1 MNHMFW
7 CAASSNDDDADLK
20 EAKWVSITNHIM
32 DKHSGHEN
40 HLFPKCLHGRL
51 HGREWKKSGSNQ
63 VNYVELG
70 IGLKG
75 LSCKVFLHTYS
86 RMHMCISFAGTQ
98 PYENL
103 RELLTK
109 KSLLKDIRQMSGQ
122 HATSSLE
129 AFHSVQNHFAAKL
142 LAFSYHGMR
151 SRYYAPQV

>member
-1 MNHMFW
+1 MKTPCSPSVVM
-7 CAASSNDDDADLK
+7 ADYM
-20 EAKWVSITNHIM
+20 AG
-32 DKHSGHEN
+32 SG
-40 HLFPKCLHGRL
+40 
-51 HGREWKKSGSNQ
+51 KKSGSNQ

-70 IGLKG
+70 RSVKG
-75 LSCKVFLHTYS
+75 LSCDTFLHTYS
-86 RMHMCISFAGTQ
+86 RVHMCISFAGTQ

-103 RELLTK
+103 TEFLTK

-151 SRYYAPQV
+151 SRYYAPQTCNF